1 MIIEYIKRLLTKWF
15 GKFTLI
21 TSISSFILFYTN
33 IDTRDLIVNIIS
45 SNLLYVS
52 LIFLFIATYQ
62 AWRDI
67 RLEKQELENKL
78 KNPINYE
85 IKALVKKVKVDIHYL
100 ETIFNKKIEES
111 KQLISKV
118 DYEINKLS
126 AYENDNFISNQLDV
140 LKSLTSTLSGM
151 DNYQKTDKLYLNELI
166 SYKKQLEEYPSLKED
181 YLSKWEIF
189 VANDLKNIYFIDFT
203 IMNIGNKSD
212 EDIDIQILYENNNK
226 YVGNPNLM
234 DNFPRQHLP
243 TKPERSYNNLI
254 PVLHGGLD
262 NQDLHESIMNSNP
275 QVYKRYETIEENNF
289 SIKIRDLK
297 VSETIRIFK
306 QKGFFINVENTND
319 FSTRIVS
326 KNSTSAIKKKI
337 MVEECGE
344 YDYFKEN

>member
-1 MIIEYIKRLLTKWF
+1 MIIEYLKRLLTKWF

-21 TSISSFILFYTN
+21 TSVSGFILFYTN

-45 SNLLYVS
+45 SNLLNVS

-62 AWRDI
+62 VWNDI
-67 RLEKQELENKL
+67 RLEKQELEYKL
-78 KNPINYE
+78 KNPIDYE
-85 IKALVKKVKVDIHYL
+85 IKALVKKVKLDILHL
-100 ETIFNKKIEES
+100 EIIFDKKIEES
-111 KQLISKV
+111 KQLLNEV

-126 AYENDNFISNQLDV
+126 THQNDNSISKQLDV
-140 LKSLTSTLSGM
+140 LQSLSSSLLGIN
-151 DNYQKTDKLYLNELI
+151 NYQKTDELYLSELI
-166 SYKKQLEEYPSLKED
+166 SYKNQLEEYPSLKEN
-181 YLSKWEIF
+181 YLSKWKKFI
-189 VANDLKNIYFIDFT
+189 ANDLKNIYFIDFT
-203 IMNIGNKSD
+203 ITNIGNKSD

-226 YVGNPNLM
+226 YVGNLNLL

-243 TKPERSYNNLI
+243 TKPKRSNNHL
-254 PVLHGGLD
+254 VQVSHRDFD
-262 NQDLHESIMNSNP
+262 NMDFHRSIMDSNP

-306 QKGFFINVENTND
+306 QKGFFINLENTND

-326 KNSTSAIKKKI
+326 KNSTSAINKKI
-337 MVEECGE
+337 IIEECGE